1 MALADVS
8 RIVGGS
14 TPSSSVQE
22 YWNGNILWV
31 TPTDLSAIVG
41 RTIND
46 SARKITQQG
55 FASAGLEMLPAGSV
69 VMSSRAPIGYLAI
82 AGRPL
87 ATNQGCKSFVPSES
101 LIIPEFLYLA
111 LSFQMP
117 AIVAAGAGATFAEVS
132 KSKLE
137 SIEIALPGIPEQR
150 RIVATHSERL
160 SALFRAKEV
169 AELQKEGIDLLDRC
183 IRESLLSNGAET
195 SLANVARISARLV
208 DPTEQQYRDLP
219 HINGENI
226 EAETGRLGRYQ
237 TAAEDKVFSQ
247 KFKFD
252 KGDVLYSKLRPY
264 LRKAAIAPSDGLCS
278 ADMYPLKVSKDR
290 LLPEFL
296 LLELLSD
303 RFSRYAIEESARSRM
318 PKLNRE
324 ALFAWKMTL
333 PSLDEQKSI
342 VSKAR
347 TSTAALES
355 LRDRSRAQMAEL
367 NTLEPALL
375 RATFLGTL

>member
-1 MALADVS
+1 M
-8 RIVGGS
+8 
-14 TPSSSVQE
+14 
-22 YWNGNILWV
+22 
-31 TPTDLSAIVG
+31 
-41 RTIND
+41 
-46 SARKITQQG
+46 
-55 FASAGLEMLPAGSV
+55 
-69 VMSSRAPIGYLAI
+69 
-82 AGRPL
+82 
-87 ATNQGCKSFVPSES
+87 
-101 LIIPEFLYLA
+101 
-111 LSFQMP
+111 
-117 AIVAAGAGATFAEVS
+117 S

-169 AELQKEGIDLLDRC
+169 AELQKEGIDILDRC

-208 DPTEQQYRDLP
+208 EPTEQQYRDLP

-296 LLELLSD
+296 LLKLLSD
-303 RFSRYAIEESARSRM
+303 RFSRYAIEKSARSRM

-347 TSTAALES
+347 TSTAALKS
-355 LRDRSRAQMAEL
+355 LQSKPRSDGRTEHPRTRSPPRHLLRNPVMPRSAKSPAPHGPRPTASPRSIRRSRSVCDVLRRSKCAGAMQYVPEL
-367 NTLEPALL
+367 T
-375 RATFLGTL
+375 